1 MPAPVFAYVLAVV
14 AEFRRAVAA
23 TERYER
29 LRLTARACDDAD
41 ASPARRVYV
50 EFYADR

>member
-1 MPAPVFAYVLAVV
+1 MFAYVLAIV

-23 TERYER
+23 TERYEQ
-29 LRLTARACDDAD
+29 LRGTAHPCDGPDAN
-41 ASPARRVYV
+41 AARRIYV

>member
-1 MPAPVFAYVLAVV
+1 MPAPVFAYVLAIV

-23 TERYER
+23 TERYEQ
-29 LRLTARACDDAD
+29 LRRTARSCPDAN
-41 ASPARRVYV
+41 AARRVYV

>member
-1 MPAPVFAYVLAVV
+1 MPAPVFAFVLAVV

-23 TERYER
+23 MERYEQ
-29 LRLTARACDDAD
+29 LRYTARACDDPD

-50 EFYADR
+50 EFYAEW

>member
-1 MPAPVFAYVLAVV
+1 MPDSVFAYVLAIV
-14 AEFRRAVAA
+14 AEFARAVAA

-41 ASPARRVYV
+41 VNAARRVYV